1 MLYRNHDDNGNSF
14 VLHGDDVKTSK
25 YIVAM
30 AQVPEILTT
39 DDWTHFDVEFTYSAD
54 IDDETLLNQGY
65 SLAVVCT
72 SSIEGATFSGA
83 IGSTLYVDEIEVI
96 WDETNE

>member
-1 MLYRNHDDNGNSF
+1 MLYRNHDDQGNAF
-14 VLHGDDVKTSK
+14 VLHGDDVKTSR

-30 AQVPEILTT
+30 AQVPEIKTT
-39 DDWTHFDVEFTYSAD
+39 DDWTYFEVDFEYSAY
-54 IDDETLLNQGY
+54 IDPETLASQGY

-96 WDETNE
+96 WDQTTE